1 MLQLAG
7 IAVDALSLGGLETCI
22 QVPGWDLCFDIGRCP
37 RSAVNQRHVLFTH
50 AHMDHMGGVAFHAA
64 TRGMRGMPPPTY
76 LVPRENAK
84 AFGELFAAWR
94 KLDRSRLAHDVVVLG
109 PGDEYRLPNRHI
121 VRPFRS
127 PHRVPCQ
134 GYGIWSVRNRLRPE
148 FHGLPG
154 REIARLR
161 KEEGVQVSEP
171 FEAPELCFTG
181 DTKIDVIEREPVV
194 GQAKVLI
201 MEITF
206 VDDRV
211 SVAQCRSKGHIH
223 LDEIAE
229 RAELFQNQ
237 AILFTH
243 FSARYSQR
251 DILRNM
257 DAKLPPD
264 LRERVTPL
272 VSSLRP

>member
-37 RSAVNQRHVLFTH
+37 PRAINQSHVLFTH

-64 TRGMRGMPPPTY
+64 TRSMRGMKPPTY
-76 LVPRENAK
+76 LVPRENAA
-84 AFGELFAAWR
+84 AFAELFAAWR
-94 KLDRSRLAHDVVVLG
+94 KLDRSRLAHEVVSLG
-109 PGDEYRLPNRHI
+109 PGDEYRLPNGHL

-134 GYGIWSVRNRLRPE
+134 GYAVWSVRKRLKEE
-148 FHGLPG
+148 FRGLAG
-154 REIARLR
+154 REIARLST
-161 KEEGVQVSEP
+161 EEGVEVNEV
-171 FEAPELCFTG
+171 FEAPELVFTG
-181 DTKIDVIEREPVV
+181 DTRIDVIEREPVV
-194 GQAKVLI
+194 GQAKVLV

-211 SVAQCRSKGHIH
+211 SVKQCRSKGHIH

-229 RAELFQNQ
+229 RAELFQNR

-251 DILRNM
+251 DILKNM